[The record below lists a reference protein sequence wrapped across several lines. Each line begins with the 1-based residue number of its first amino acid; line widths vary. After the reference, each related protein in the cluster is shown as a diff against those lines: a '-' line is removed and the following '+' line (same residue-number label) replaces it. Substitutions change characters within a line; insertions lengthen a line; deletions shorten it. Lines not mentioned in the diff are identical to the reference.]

1 MYNFKILYKI
11 KGGKEGRKKE
21 ERKGKSTTQ
30 IRVH

>member
-21 ERKGKSTTQ
+21 ERKGKSTQ